1 LALLFIKIKTKFS
14 HEIAKMTSTSLEEN
28 VTYDDV
34 SGLFFPSHPP
44 DMQNYLLGLSHYY
57 IRAKRIVSSSAYV
70 PKKVVLPKIGQLTV
84 K

>member
-1 LALLFIKIKTKFS
+1 
-14 HEIAKMTSTSLEEN
+14 
-28 VTYDDV
+28 
-34 SGLFFPSHPP
+34 
-44 DMQNYLLGLSHYY
+44 MQNYLLGLSHYY